1 MYQVGKETKYLQMMH
16 GQPSIKTAIEIW
28 VLYSHSNILR
38 NLSNLKIFT
47 EECTSRN
54 YLFWSL
60 SSLSSLFTSAFILY
74 IKFSNIWWPNNSNH
88 RAASHAVC
96 SLNSHTNV
104 NIRNAVTV
112 HRVIDKCVKCNK
124 LFIQPVQDRILCSH
138 V

>member
-74 IKFSNIWWPNNSNH
+74 IKFSNI
-88 RAASHAVC
+88 
-96 SLNSHTNV
+96 
-104 NIRNAVTV
+104 
-112 HRVIDKCVKCNK
+112 
-124 LFIQPVQDRILCSH
+124 
-138 V
+138 